1 MHSLEQSIT
10 MEAFFLFLLT
20 LVAFSFSI
28 LVAFL
33 TWSQRKDR
41 MSKYFVV
48 VLVSTAIWSIMHG
61 LQIVVS
67 DFDLKLIFSKL
78 TYLGMTL
85 LPPSWFIFASIYA
98 REPFKIVERK
108 PYLLYIIP
116 LITLLLRLTDDFH
129 HLVWSSSST
138 IRIYGVTMP
147 LSRYGPWFWVF
158 VSYSYSLVFAGSSML
173 LKEAISY
180 SSLYK
185 KKSLLIITAALLP
198 IAFSFVYLSRICPFD
213 LTPVS
218 FSLSSF
224 FAFIGIYKLRLIE
237 IIPIARDRVIE
248 NMADAVMV
256 FDEELR
262 LIDLNRSAE
271 KFISKRKDEVLGK
284 SAMDL
289 PIDTDILRILHSEKK
304 RTCEK
309 NGRFYDV
316 AVQPVKDKKGN
327 VIGKILIARDITDIK
342 RYQNELEEL
351 NKHLEEKVKE
361 RTKEVW
367 KLVKQKD
374 DFIKQLGHDLKTP
387 LTPIISLLPLIK
399 EKVKDKEL
407 VRLLDIISRNVNY
420 MKDLVTDTL
429 SLAQLSTPSYKP
441 KLEDLNLH
449 DVVKESL
456 IENEYLMKEKDIHP
470 LNKIDTSIRV
480 KADKLRLKEIFANLI
495 SNSVR
500 YTPKGGWIEFSA
512 KRVGDEVVIEVKDNG
527 IGLTEE
533 QKEKIFDEFYKA
545 DESRHDL
552 STSGLGLSIC
562 KKIVE
567 RHGGRI
573 WAESEG
579 IGKGTSIIFTLPA
592 GEITKK

>member
-1 MHSLEQSIT
+1 MHPLEQNLT
-10 MEAFFLFLLT
+10 VEALFLFLLT
-20 LVAFSFSI
+20 ATAFFISI

-33 TWSQRKDR
+33 TWFQRRDK
-41 MSKYFVV
+41 MSKYFVM
-48 VLVSTAIWSIMHG
+48 VLISTAIWSIMHG

-67 DFDLKLIFSKL
+67 DLDLKLIFSKL

-85 LPPSWFIFASIYA
+85 LPPSWFIFASMYT
-98 REPFKIVERK
+98 RRSFKIVERR
-108 PYLLYIIP
+108 PHLLYIIP
-116 LITLLLRLTDDFH
+116 LITLFLRLTDDFH

-158 VSYSYSLVFAGSSML
+158 AVYSYFLVFAGSGL
-173 LKEAISY
+173 LLREAIGY

-185 KKSLLIITAALLP
+185 KKSTLIIAAALFPL
-198 IAFSFVYLSRICPFD
+198 IFSFVYLFRICPFD

-224 FAFIGIYKLRLIE
+224 FAFIGIYRLRLME
-237 IIPIARDRVIE
+237 IIPIARDKVIE

-271 KFISKRKDEVLGK
+271 KFLSKRREEAIGK
-284 SAMDL
+284 SAIDL
-289 PIDTDILRILHSEKK
+289 PLDVDVLEILRNEGK
-304 RTCEK
+304 RTYGK

-316 AVQPVKDKKGN
+316 AVQPVKDKRGKTA
-327 VIGKILIARDITDIK
+327 GKILIARDITDIK
-342 RYQNELEEL
+342 RYQEQLEEL
-351 NKHLEEKVKE
+351 NKYLEEKVRE

-387 LTPIISLLPLIK
+387 LTPIISLLPLVK
-399 EKVKDKEL
+399 EKVKDEEVK
-407 VRLLDIISRNVNY
+407 RLLDIISRNITY
-420 MKDLVTDTL
+420 IKDLVTDTL
-429 SLAQLSTPSYKP
+429 SLAQLSTPSYKL
-441 KLEDLNLH
+441 KLENLNLRS
-449 DVVKESL
+449 VVDECL
-456 IENEYLMKEKDIHP
+456 GENEHLIKVKDMRP
-470 LNKIDTSIRV
+470 LNEIDESISV
-480 KADKLRLKEIFANLI
+480 KADKLRLKEVFANLI
-495 SNSVR
+495 SNSVK
-500 YTPKGGWIEFSA
+500 YTPRGGWIRFCA
-512 KRVGDEVVIEVKDNG
+512 KRSGKEVIVEVRDNG

-533 QKEKIFDEFYKA
+533 QKERIFEEFYKA
-545 DESRHDL
+545 DESRHDI
-552 STSGLGLSIC
+552 SSSGLGLSIC

-567 RHGGRI
+567 KHGGRI

-579 IGKGTSIIFTLPA
+579 IGKGTSIFFTLPL
-592 GEITKK
+592 GET

>member
-1 MHSLEQSIT
+1 MHSPEQSIT
-10 MEAFFLFLLT
+10 VEAFFLFLLT

-61 LQIVVS
+61 LQIVAS
-67 DFDLKLIFSKL
+67 DLNLKLIFSKL

-98 REPFKIVERK
+98 REPLKIVERK

-116 LITLLLRLTDDFH
+116 VITLLLRLTDDFH

-158 VSYSYSLVFAGSSML
+158 VSYSYFLVFAGSSML

-185 KKSLLIITAALLP
+185 KKSLFIITAALLP
-198 IAFSFVYLSRICPFD
+198 IAFSFIYLSRVCPFD

-237 IIPIARDRVIE
+237 IIPIARDKVIE

-262 LIDLNRSAE
+262 LIDLNKSAE
-271 KFISKRKDEVLGK
+271 RFISKRKDEVVGK

-289 PIDTDILRILHSEKK
+289 PIDTDILRILHSEEKK
-304 RTCEK
+304 TCEK
-309 NGRFYDV
+309 NGRFYDI
-316 AVQPVKDKKGN
+316 AIQPVKDKKGK

-387 LTPIISLLPLIK
+387 LTPMMSLLPLIK
-399 EKVKDKEL
+399 ERVKDKEV

-441 KLEDLNLH
+441 KFEDLNLH
-449 DVVKESL
+449 NVVEEIL

-470 LNKIDTSIRV
+470 INKIDTSICV

-512 KRVGDEVVIEVKDNG
+512 KRVGDEVVIEVRDNG